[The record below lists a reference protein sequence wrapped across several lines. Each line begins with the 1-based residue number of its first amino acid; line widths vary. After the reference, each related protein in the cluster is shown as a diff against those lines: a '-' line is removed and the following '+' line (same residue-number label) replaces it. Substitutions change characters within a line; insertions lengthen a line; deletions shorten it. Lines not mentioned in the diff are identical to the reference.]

1 MSQEGTKGGRPR
13 LAEGPVDARMEI
25 RLARREDLDAITD
38 IYNEAI
44 ETTTAT
50 FDTEP
55 KTADE
60 QLRWFEEHT
69 GRHPIYVAE
78 VGGTVVGWTSLSPWS
93 GRCAYS
99 DTAETS
105 FYVKAGRRG
114 EGVGTAL
121 KKAIIERARS
131 LGFHVL
137 IAQIAEGAEA
147 SRYINE
153 SLGFRHVG
161 TLQEV
166 GRKFGKTLD
175 VHLYQLV
182 LD

>member
-1 MSQEGTKGGRPR
+1 M
-13 LAEGPVDARMEI
+13 VDKRIEI
-25 RLARREDLDAITD
+25 RLATRDDLDAITD

-55 KTADE
+55 KTVDE
-60 QLRWFEEHT
+60 QLRWFEKHT
-69 GRHPIYVAE
+69 GRHPIYVADAD
-78 VGGTVVGWTSLSPWS
+78 GTILGWTSLSPWS
-93 GRCAYS
+93 GRCAYR

-105 FYVKAGRRG
+105 FYVKEGHRG

-121 KKAIIERARS
+121 KSAIIEKARS

-137 IAQIAEGAEA
+137 IAQIADGADA
-147 SRYINE
+147 SRHVNE
-153 SLGFRHVG
+153 SFGFCHVG

-175 VHLYQLV
+175 VHLYQLI
-182 LD
+182 LE